1 MKTCFD
7 LAADLFRTPVIATWA
22 IRPPL
27 VSVQVLIVVAV
38 IACIL
43 LFWVRSSIE
52 LKQQMYARLYGP
64 GTKTARLEWWEADL
78 DPIFKQAL
86 SRMAENCARRLK
98 SAPRS

>member
-7 LAADLFRTPVIATWA
+7 LAADLCCTPVIATWA

-27 VSVQVLIVVAV
+27 VPVQVLIVVAV

-64 GTKTARLEWWEADL
+64 GAKTARLEWWEADL

-86 SRMAENCARRLK
+86 CRVAENCARRLK
-98 SAPRS
+98 IAARS